1 MNTIEPNTT
10 ETIDRLFL
18 ELSHFTQATSAKEL
32 ALKNELLRL
41 RISMLPFVELVEKTS
56 GRIPC
61 EKLSGADWHAL
72 VKAFRSSYEIDD
84 PK

>member
-1 MNTIEPNTT
+1 MNTIEPHTT
-10 ETIDRLFL
+10 ETIDRLVL
-18 ELSHFTQATSAKEL
+18 ELSHFTQATSAKEQ

-41 RISMLPFVELVEKTS
+41 RIAMRPFVVLVEETS

-72 VKAFRSSYEIDD
+72 VKAFWSSYEIDD